1 MTDLKKMTTE
11 IRNSASETLDCMNSL
26 DIVTLMNREDE
37 KIAPLHSA
45 AEGAVMEALSLLS
58 AQRGLL
64 G

>member
-11 IRNSASETLDCMNSL
+11 TRNSASETLDCMNSL
-26 DIVTLMNREDE
+26 EIVTLMNLEDE
-37 KIAPLHSA
+37 KIASLPSA